1 MDLTGSSIVLTAGGT
16 GGHLFPAE
24 ALAGELMRRGY
35 EVDLIT
41 DTRAVVMGG
50 NFPARSI
57 HKVPSATFKGKSP
70 LEAIKMVATN
80 SNGFK
85 MAYDIMAD
93 TKPKAMIGFGGYP
106 TIPPVLAAMARGI
119 PCAIHEQNSVMGRAN
134 RFLAPMVKA
143 IAISVEDPKFLDEKL
158 MRKCFLTGSPLRE
171 NVLAIRGGT
180 YQPPQPG
187 QPLNLLCFGGSQ
199 GAKFFSD
206 VMPVALQLLPPEMRD
221 RLMVV
226 QQCRAEDIDRVFDA
240 YEVASVA
247 AELATFFDDLPQRMS
262 GSHLVVSR
270 SGATTVA
277 ELAALGR
284 PAVLVPL
291 PHSVD
296 NDQLEN
302 ATRFEKAGAGWC
314 FEQSIMTPERLAGTL
329 RRLFEEPATLA
340 RAASRAKSMARYD
353 AVGRLAD
360 LAVTLAEAPETFSA
374 KRAAEGHA
382 G

>member
-1 MDLTGSSIVLTAGGT
+1 LTAASIVLTAGGT
-16 GGHLFPAE
+16 GGHLFPAH
-24 ALAGELMRRGY
+24 ALASELIRRGY

-41 DTRAVVMGG
+41 DMRTSYLG
-50 NFPARSI
+50 NDFPGRTV
-57 HKVPSATFKGKSP
+57 HRVPAATFQGKSP
-70 LEAIKMVATN
+70 IEAIKMVATN

-85 MAYDIMAD
+85 MAYDIYGD
-93 TKPKAMIGFGGYP
+93 VKPKAVIGFGGYP
-106 TIPPVLAAMARGI
+106 TIPPMLASLARGI
-119 PCAIHEQNSVMGRAN
+119 PSMIHEQNSVMGRAN

-143 IAISVEDPKFLDEKL
+143 VAVSFEDTKFLEGKLTEKSYV
-158 MRKCFLTGSPLRE
+158 TGTPLRPA
-171 NVLAIRGGT
+171 VLELRGGT

-199 GAKFFSD
+199 GARFFSEI
-206 VMPVALQLLPPEMRD
+206 MPVSLQLLPQELRD

-226 QQCRAEDIDRVFDA
+226 QQCRAEDIDSVFDA
-240 YEVASVA
+240 YEVAGVA
-247 AELATFFDDLPQRMS
+247 AELSTFFEDLPYRMA
-262 GSHLVVSR
+262 GAHLVVCR

-277 ELAALGR
+277 ELSALGR

-340 RAASRAKSMARYD
+340 RAASRSKSLARYD
-353 AVGRLAD
+353 AVVRLAD
-360 LAVTLAEAPETFSA
+360 LVVTLAEAPETFSA
-374 KRAAEGHA
+374 QRAAEGHA
-382 G
+382 